1 MDTRVLMS
9 LLFSGVCLSSAGLN
23 KYILFEVAKTWHDAQ
38 EYCRSLHGDL
48 ATVKNMDDLNQLTVM
63 TAGQV
68 TWIGLNDFHRTSMDL
83 YPNSWRWSTQT
94 RSQTAYMNFASG
106 QPNNAP
112 GKKICVMFGTLG
124 TWYDNNCAVRWEF
137 FCFSG
142 SSDAKTYHHITQLET
157 WESAKSYCRT
167 HYTDLAMIENEEEN
181 QQVLS
186 AISSP
191 VWIGLYRVPWT
202 WSDGTNCSFRHWWS
216 DEPDNRGGSQLC
228 GVVLEGGFSDST
240 CNGQFP
246 FICSGRK
253 QTRIKIKIQSN
264 LDLTNQNTKDNILLQ
279 LSASLASAGNTDFNL
294 SWSAPPQ
301 KLEPA
306 VKPSMDTRVLM
317 SLLFSGVC
325 FSSAGLNKY
334 TLVEVAKTWHDAQEY
349 CRSLHGDLATVKNM
363 DDLNQ
368 LTNMTAG
375 GRTWIGLND
384 FNRTSMD
391 LYPNSW
397 RWSTQTRS
405 QTGYMNFRPGQ
416 PDYYLGKEE
425 CVLMET
431 NGTWND
437 QQCVTAFNFI
447 CFSGSSDA
455 KTYHYINQA
464 LSWESAKSYCRTH
477 YTDLAM
483 IENEEENQQV
493 FSTVTN
499 TYVWIGLYRV
509 PWKWS
514 DGTNCSFRHWYGSEP
529 DNSARKQTRIKIK
542 IQSDLDLTNQTIMD
556 NILLQLS
563 ASLASAGNTDFNL
576 SWSAPPQ
583 KLEPAG
589 DDDNE

>member
-1 MDTRVLMS
+1 
-9 LLFSGVCLSSAGLN
+9 
-23 KYILFEVAKTWHDAQ
+23 
-38 EYCRSLHGDL
+38 
-48 ATVKNMDDLNQLTVM
+48 
-63 TAGQV
+63 
-68 TWIGLNDFHRTSMDL
+68 
-83 YPNSWRWSTQT
+83 
-94 RSQTAYMNFASG
+94 
-106 QPNNAP
+106 
-112 GKKICVMFGTLG
+112 
-124 TWYDNNCAVRWEF
+124 
-137 FCFSG
+137 
-142 SSDAKTYHHITQLET
+142 
-157 WESAKSYCRT
+157 
-167 HYTDLAMIENEEEN
+167 
-181 QQVLS
+181 
-186 AISSP
+186 
-191 VWIGLYRVPWT
+191 
-202 WSDGTNCSFRHWWS
+202 
-216 DEPDNRGGSQLC
+216 
-228 GVVLEGGFSDST
+228 
-240 CNGQFP
+240 
-246 FICSGRK
+246 
-253 QTRIKIKIQSN
+253 
-264 LDLTNQNTKDNILLQ
+264 
-279 LSASLASAGNTDFNL
+279 
-294 SWSAPPQ
+294 
-301 KLEPA
+301 
-306 VKPSMDTRVLM
+306 MDTRVLM

-349 CRSLHGDLATVKNM
+349 CRSRHGDLATVKNM

-368 LTNMTAG
+368 LTNMTARNVTWIGLNDLNRKSMDLYPNSWRWSTQTRSQTGYMNFAPGEPDYYG
-375 GRTWIGLND
+375 GRKECVEIRTDGTWNDWVCAARQTFSCFSGSSDAKTYHYINQTLSWESAKSYCRTHHTDLAMIENEEENQQVLSAISTYAWIGLYRVPWKWSDGTNCSFRHWLSSEPGGGSELCGAVYDGGFVDLYCNTLSPFICSGVCFSSAGLNKYTLVEVAKTWHDAQEYCRSQHGDLATVKNMDDLNQLTNMTARTWTYIGLND
-384 FNRTSMD
+384 FNRMSMD

-529 DNSARKQTRIKIK
+529 DNSGGSELCGAVYLGGFVDNYCYHSHPFICSGKQLI
-542 IQSDLDLTNQTIMD
+542 
-556 NILLQLS
+556 
-563 ASLASAGNTDFNL
+563 
-576 SWSAPPQ
+576 
-583 KLEPAG
+583 
-589 DDDNE
+589 